1 MQVGSAC
8 EEKAFVS
15 GSFDLSVSSL
25 CGNFI
30 VEVKW
35 SSGKSLL
42 GAKATLESVIGSRGL
57 SKVAISKAPGTGLG
71 KQAPFGE
78 SFFKNN

>member
-1 MQVGSAC
+1 M
-8 EEKAFVS
+8 
-15 GSFDLSVSSL
+15 
-25 CGNFI
+25 
-30 VEVKW
+30 EVKW

-57 SKVAISKAPGTGLG
+57 SKVAFSKAPGTGLG

-78 SFFKNN
+78 SFFKITSNWK